1 MQFLYYYNFSYDL
14 SLFSWGEMES
24 LCISVIQKI
33 KNALDRPEDVMV
45 DRTIGVWMG
54 ELPGSLRKAQ
64 SIDIQSV
71 VSDSGEASSSQMPIV
86 SNSRKAMIFH
96 SGAPSWT
103 DTSASAGSL
112 VGENMGMEMTSAQD
126 IGSYQVYCA
135 VSYIIIFMNINSRV

>member
-1 MQFLYYYNFSYDL
+1 
-14 SLFSWGEMES
+14 
-24 LCISVIQKI
+24 
-33 KNALDRPEDVMV
+33 MV

-135 VSYIIIFMNINSRV
+135 VSYIIIFMNINQIIKYTYFYNDRESYLSMRMDRSSSTLDGNNMLSCDSLINHFFT